1 MKECI
6 DELLDYYGI
15 ERTDRDGIWVKTD
28 KGAIVPFTFDTKK
41 EKRMRDIKIIN
52 IVDDFSFEEI
62 VNPIRVEKGSNEI
75 IYSQE
80 NYDRNV
86 IILDNPKYKVTMND
100 GEVVL
105 LDGTNKMSAVD
116 IINLIYT
123 VLLEFK
129 LGRYNGGNTPQ
140 NKNLLI
146 VIDEPNASVDIS
158 IREWL

>member
-1 MKECI
+1 
-6 DELLDYYGI
+6 
-15 ERTDRDGIWVKTD
+15 
-28 KGAIVPFTFDTKK
+28 
-41 EKRMRDIKIIN
+41 MRDIKIIN

-62 VNPIRVEKGSNEI
+62 LNPIRVEKGSNELLLG
-75 IYSQE
+75 IYSQ
-80 NYDRNV
+80 NKYDRDV
-86 IILDNPKYKVTMND
+86 IILDEPKYKVTVND

-105 LDGTNKMSAVD
+105 LERTNKMSAVN

-123 VLLEFK
+123 VILEFK

>member
-1 MKECI
+1 
-6 DELLDYYGI
+6 
-15 ERTDRDGIWVKTD
+15 
-28 KGAIVPFTFDTKK
+28 
-41 EKRMRDIKIIN
+41 MRDIKIIN

-62 VNPIRVEKGSNEI
+62 VNSIRVEKGSNELLLG
-75 IYSQE
+75 IYSQ
-80 NYDRNV
+80 NKYDRDV
-86 IILDNPKYKVTMND
+86 IILDEPKYKVTMND

-105 LDGTNKMSAVD
+105 LERTNKMSAVN

-123 VLLEFK
+123 VILEFK